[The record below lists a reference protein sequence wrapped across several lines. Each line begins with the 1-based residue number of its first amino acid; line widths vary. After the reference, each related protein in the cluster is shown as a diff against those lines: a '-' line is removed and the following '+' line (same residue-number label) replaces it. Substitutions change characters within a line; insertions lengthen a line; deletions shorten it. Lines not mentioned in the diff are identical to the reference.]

1 MHSSTLAKQTQ
12 AVATTKTYRPDWIYI
27 CQLHDGR
34 CAIGQASNPSKRIS
48 ALNSGFHPLV
58 PQSLAVNSI
67 LGIKEQNEERTF
79 SGVVAKFCERYG
91 TENVLAL

>member
-1 MHSSTLAKQTQ
+1 MHSSTLTEQAQ
-12 AVATTKTYRPDWIYI
+12 AVTTKTYRPDWIYI

-34 CAIGQASNPSKRIS
+34 YAIGQASNPSKRIS

-58 PQSLAVNSI
+58 TQALAINSI
-67 LGIKEQNEERTF
+67 IGIKEQNDERTF
-79 SGVVAKFCERYG
+79 SGVVSKFCKRYG

>member
-12 AVATTKTYRPDWIYI
+12 AVVSTKTYRPDWIYI

-34 CAIGQASNPSKRIS
+34 YAIGQASNPSKRIS
-48 ALNSGFHPLV
+48 ALNSACHPLV
-58 PQSLAVNSI
+58 PKSLSVNRI
-67 LGIKEQNEERTF
+67 IGIKEQNEERTF
-79 SGVVAKFCERYG
+79 SGVVAKFCDRYG